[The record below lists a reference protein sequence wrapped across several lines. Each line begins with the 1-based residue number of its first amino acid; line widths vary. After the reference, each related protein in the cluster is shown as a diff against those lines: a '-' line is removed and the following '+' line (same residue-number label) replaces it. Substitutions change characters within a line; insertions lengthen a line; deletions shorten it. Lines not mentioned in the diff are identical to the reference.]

1 MMNIVQKYLQKY
13 FNILPLIYL
22 FVCVFMLRSSVK
34 MIYLASAVLIILT
47 FIAQYKHKLDSS
59 TKLARWMIV
68 LACIGLSSAVILS
81 IEKVEILSQPEH
93 IASCS
98 LSPIVACSPVIKSP
112 QASAFGFAN
121 PFIGIFGF
129 STVLTAGMTI
139 LAGARNLKKAWW
151 RTLLGGITFGAVFC
165 SWLFYQGVFNIG
177 KLCLYCTLVWIVTFT
192 LLWFVSAYC
201 VSNKYINLG
210 SNINSLLLKKNELVV
225 ATIAIILM
233 LVFYRWSNYWLSLF

>member
-1 MMNIVQKYLQKY
+1 MNVTQKYLQKY
-13 FNILPLIYL
+13 FNILPLVYL
-22 FVCVFMLRSSVK
+22 FICVFFLRGSVK
-34 MIYLASAVLIILT
+34 MIYLATAILIILT
-47 FIAQYKHKLDSS
+47 FIAQHKQKLNPS

-68 LACIGLSSAVILS
+68 LACIGLCSAVILS

-93 IASCS
+93 ITSCS

-129 STVLTAGMTI
+129 SAVLTAGMTI
-139 LAGARNLKKAWW
+139 LAGARNLKKVWW
-151 RTLLGGITFGAVFC
+151 RTLLGGISFGAGFC

-192 LLWFVSAYC
+192 LLWLVSEYC
-201 VSNKYINLG
+201 VSNKYINFG
-210 SNINSLLLKKNELVV
+210 NNINSLLLKKNELIV

-233 LVFYRWSNYWLSLF
+233 LIFYKWSNYWLSLF